1 MLAIDRSLRVHIDVR
16 RLGAE
21 GAELGTLVTTYGDL
35 DATGNKGAEEIP
47 LDDNPDFR
55 LPSGVAYAIWAN
67 INGGQYDG
75 RVTTMS
81 GNWHSYDWRLA
92 SAS

>member
-1 MLAIDRSLRVHIDVR
+1 MTAIDKGLRVHVDVR
-16 RLGAE
+16 RLGEEEA
-21 GAELGTLVTTYGDL
+21 ALGTLMTTYGDL
-35 DATGNKGAEEIP
+35 DATGNKGAEELP

-81 GNWHSYDWRLA
+81 GNWYAYDWHLTA
-92 SAS
+92 TA